1 MSEVYQHFR
10 PEEKEFIDQVI
21 AWREYVDQTYSPKLT
36 DFLDPREQYILRSMI
51 GEQNEIKYQ
60 LFGGTEQCERKR
72 ALLFPEYYQ
81 PTVEDFQIGLYEMNY
96 PKKFVQLDHRMIL
109 GSIMSLGIKREKF
122 GDIIIHEDRVQFLT
136 DLAMED
142 YIRVHLNQIGK
153 AKISIEKQDLAM
165 ILSPKEQW
173 KEKETTMS
181 SLRLDT
187 LTATA
192 FQISRN
198 KAQLLIQQGKTKVNW
213 GIIEQT
219 SFECAQGDVVSVRGL
234 GRCTLLEI
242 LGMTKKDKLR
252 VKLGVLK

>member
-1 MSEVYQHFR
+1 MSDVYQHFR

-21 AWREYVDQTYSPKLT
+21 AWQEDVDRTYAPKLT
-36 DFLDPREQYILRSMI
+36 DFLDPREQYILRSMA
-51 GEQNEIKYQ
+51 GVQNEIKYQ
-60 LFGGTEQCERKR
+60 LFGGTDRSERKR

-81 PTVEDFQIGLYEMNY
+81 PTIEDFQIGLYEMNY

-122 GDIIIHEDRVQFLT
+122 GDIIIHEDRIQLLS

-142 YIRVHLNQIGK
+142 YILVHLQQIGK
-153 AKISIEKQDLAM
+153 AKVSIIKQDLAA

-173 KEKETTMS
+173 KEKETSMS

-187 LTATA
+187 MTAAA

-198 KAQLLIQQGKTKVNW
+198 KAQLVIQQGRTKVNW
-213 GIIEQT
+213 GIIDQT
-219 SFECAQGDVVSVRGL
+219 SFECALGDVISVRGL

-242 LGMTKKDKLR
+242 LGTTKKDKLR

>member
-21 AWREYVDQTYSPKLT
+21 AWQEYVDQTYAPKLT

-60 LFGGTEQCERKR
+60 FFGGTDRSERKR

-81 PTVEDFQIGLYEMNY
+81 PEVDDFQIGLYEINY
-96 PKKFVQLDHRMIL
+96 PTKFVQLDHRMIL
-109 GSIMSLGIKREKF
+109 GSMMSLGIKREKF
-122 GDIIIHEDRVQFLT
+122 GDIIIHEDRIQFLT
-136 DLAMED
+136 ELTLED
-142 YIRVHLNQIGK
+142 YIRVHLSQIGK
-153 AKISIEKQDLAM
+153 AKISIVKQDLAT

-173 KEKETTMS
+173 KEKETSIS
-181 SLRLDT
+181 SLRLDI
-187 LTATA
+187 LIATA
-192 FQISRN
+192 FQISRS
-198 KAQLLIQQGKTKVNW
+198 KAQLVIQQGKTKVNW
-213 GIIEQT
+213 GITEQT
-219 SFECAQGDVVSVRGL
+219 SFECASGDVISVRGL

-242 LGMTKKDKLR
+242 LRVTKKDKLR

>member
-1 MSEVYQHFR
+1 
-10 PEEKEFIDQVI
+10 
-21 AWREYVDQTYSPKLT
+21 
-36 DFLDPREQYILRSMI
+36 
-51 GEQNEIKYQ
+51 
-60 LFGGTEQCERKR
+60 
-72 ALLFPEYYQ
+72 
-81 PTVEDFQIGLYEMNY
+81 
-96 PKKFVQLDHRMIL
+96 
-109 GSIMSLGIKREKF
+109 
-122 GDIIIHEDRVQFLT
+122 
-136 DLAMED
+136 
-142 YIRVHLNQIGK
+142 
-153 AKISIEKQDLAM
+153 M